1 MKKIFIFLFVLP
13 ILISGCS
20 SASIKAYVSPSF
32 KPGLLKSVAIFPMLN
47 VKMLPDETRQINNE
61 IIQAFSSKNPNV
73 IVIRPEESVE
83 LLSKA
88 SLSDK
93 YTEFLKNYS
102 SSGVPNISTLK
113 EIGIALNV
121 DAIIQGEMYNFV
133 EIVGSIWQWGSTSLT
148 IRYVMLSTIN
158 GDVLWD
164 AMSSA
169 KKEKSAV
176 AIPIYEVIKIASDQV
191 LSSLPE
197 MGK

>member
-1 MKKIFIFLFVLP
+1 MHK
-13 ILISGCS
+13 
-20 SASIKAYVSPSF
+20 
-32 KPGLLKSVAIFPMLN
+32 
-47 VKMLPDETRQINNE
+47 
-61 IIQAFSSKNPNV
+61 
-73 IVIRPEESVE
+73 
-83 LLSKA
+83 
-88 SLSDK
+88 
-93 YTEFLKNYS
+93 LKNYS

-176 AIPIYEVIKIASDQV
+176 AAK
-191 LSSLPE
+191 
-197 MGK
+197 